1 MCRIQGIILLG
12 SSMARREEKL
22 IAQHK
27 RARYDYE
34 ILETL
39 EAGIM
44 LLGSEVKSMRIGKAS
59 INEAYAGE
67 MADDPSAF
75 YLFNADIAEY
85 TFANRFGHEAKR
97 PRKLLLKT
105 REVKKLVGNIRK
117 KGYTIVPLRLY
128 FNEFGK
134 VKLQIAMAKGKNTV
148 DKRETIKERDWNRDK
163 SRILRDNNR

>member
-1 MCRIQGIILLG
+1 
-12 SSMARREEKL
+12 MAKREEKL

-39 EAGIM
+39 EAGIV

-67 MADDPSAF
+67 MADDPTAI
-75 YLFNADIAEY
+75 YLFNANIAEY
-85 TFANRFGHEAKR
+85 SFANRFGHEAKR
-97 PRKLLLKT
+97 PRKLLLKK
-105 REVKKLVGNIRK
+105 RDVKKLLGNVRK

-128 FNEFGK
+128 FNAFGK
-134 VKLQIAMAKGKNTV
+134 VKLQIGMARGKNTV

-163 SRILRDNNR
+163 ARILRSNNKGADA

>member
-1 MCRIQGIILLG
+1 MVK
-12 SSMARREEKL
+12 REEKL

-39 EAGIM
+39 EAGIV
-44 LLGSEVKSMRIGKAS
+44 LLGSEVKSMRMGKTS

-67 MADDPSAF
+67 MADDPSAI
-75 YLFNADIAEY
+75 YLFNANITEY
-85 TFANRFGHEAKR
+85 AFANRFSHEAKR

-105 REVKKLVGNIRK
+105 REVKKLLGNIRK
-117 KGYTIVPLRLY
+117 KGYTVVPLRLY
-128 FNEFGK
+128 FNAFGK
-134 VKLQIAMAKGKNTV
+134 AKLEIAMARGKNVV

-163 SRILRDNNR
+163 ARILRDNNR

>member
-1 MCRIQGIILLG
+1 MVK
-12 SSMARREEKL
+12 REEKL

-39 EAGIM
+39 EAGIV
-44 LLGSEVKSMRIGKAS
+44 LLGSEVKSMRIGKTS

-67 MADDPSAF
+67 MADDPSAI
-75 YLFNADIAEY
+75 YLFNANIAEY
-85 TFANRFGHEAKR
+85 SFANRFGHDAKR
-97 PRKLLLKT
+97 PRKLLLKA
-105 REVKKLVGNIRK
+105 REVKKLLGNVRK

-128 FNEFGK
+128 FNAYGK
-134 VKLQIAMAKGKNTV
+134 VKLEIAMARGKNVV

-163 SRILRDNNR
+163 ARILRDNNR

>member
-1 MCRIQGIILLG
+1 MK
-12 SSMARREEKL
+12 REEKL

-39 EAGIM
+39 EAGVM
-44 LLGSEVKSMRIGKAS
+44 LMGSEVKSLRIGKAS

-67 MADDPSAF
+67 MADDPSTI

-85 TFANRFGHEAKR
+85 SFAHQFGHAAKR
-97 PRKLLLKT
+97 PRKLLLKSK
-105 REVKKLVGNIRK
+105 EVKKLLGNVRK

-134 VKLQIAMAKGKNTV
+134 VKLLIGLARGKNTV

-163 SRILRDNNR
+163 SRILRDQSKT